1 MLFSVYLMVVSKDAG
16 YMELSCGIVI
26 ECFWG
31 ACYSSCIDA
40 SILFIH
46 FLIMKNTIVRSTK

>member
-26 ECFWG
+26 ECFFWG
-31 ACYSSCIDA
+31 VLLVVYRCFD
-40 SILFIH
+40 SIH
-46 FLIMKNTIVRSTK
+46 SFLDYEKYNCT